1 MIVLCKGKSRGHYS
15 NYLTVNHMSKKTKT
29 IRNTELSFTAVSLPC
44 TEDVP
49 TCGGTCDKP
58 LACGRHKCTQQ
69 CHVGTCGICRQLVT
83 KTCRCGKRE
92 KNVLC
97 SQVFL
102 CEFKCPK
109 MRQCERH
116 PCKRK
121 VIFNFYDH
129 LCCF

>member
-1 MIVLCKGKSRGHYS
+1 LFLVSHYL
-15 NYLTVNHMSKKTKT
+15 NFLT
-29 IRNTELSFTAVSLPC
+29 LSLLFHTALSLPC

-69 CHVGTCGICRQLVT
+69 CHTGSCGVCRQVVT

-97 SQVFL
+97 SQGFL
-102 CEFKCPK
+102 CEVKCLK

-121 VIFNFYDH
+121 VSLEYIVLTNDILFFLYKIYT
-129 LCCF
+129 

>member
-1 MIVLCKGKSRGHYS
+1 M
-15 NYLTVNHMSKKTKT
+15 NATKQS
-29 IRNTELSFTAVSLPC
+29 LVALSLPC

-49 TCGGTCDKP
+49 TCGSTCDKP
-58 LACGRHKCTQQ
+58 LACGRHQCTQQ
-69 CHVGTCGICRQLVT
+69 CHTGSCGICRQVVT

-97 SQVFL
+97 SQEFL
-102 CEFKCPK
+102 CEGKCLK

-121 VIFNFYDH
+121 VVLISVGIKSMFKT
-129 LCCF
+129 LEA